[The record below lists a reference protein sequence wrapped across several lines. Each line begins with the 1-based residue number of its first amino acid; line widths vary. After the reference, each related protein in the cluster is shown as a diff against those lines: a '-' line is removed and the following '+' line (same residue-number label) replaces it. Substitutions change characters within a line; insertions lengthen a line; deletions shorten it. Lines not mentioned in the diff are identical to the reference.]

1 MKMKKNIKNYAFI
14 DLGDFSVADLRSYVY
29 DFTEYNYNK
38 IYYICIWDEENNLLK
53 GPMPFISLFISYND
67 RIIEELFTLI
77 YVEASKEN
85 IDVISITIFDLDHL
99 TA

>member
-1 MKMKKNIKNYAFI
+1 MKMKKNIKIYAFI

-38 IYYICIWDEENNLLK
+38 IYYISIWDEKNNLIK
-53 GPMPFISLFISYND
+53 GLIPFISLFISYND
-67 RIIEELFTLI
+67 RITEELFTLI

-85 IDVISITIFDLDHL
+85 IDVISITIFDLNC
-99 TA
+99 